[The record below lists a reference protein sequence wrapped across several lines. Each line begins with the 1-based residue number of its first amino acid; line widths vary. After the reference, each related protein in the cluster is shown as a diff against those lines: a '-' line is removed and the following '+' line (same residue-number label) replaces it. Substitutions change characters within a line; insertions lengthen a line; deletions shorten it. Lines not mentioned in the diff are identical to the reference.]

1 MNQTVGL
8 NSDSAK
14 AVLVS
19 FVDLLTPMR
28 AVFLAMPVAVLR
40 KILGISVELVVTVYL
55 IRQFRKPSR
64 WVGRPF
70 LWIMNQRHSNL
81 TDWGLQHVQI
91 EKNFTIL
98 DVGCGG
104 GRTIQKLAALA
115 PVGKVYG
122 ADYANGSV
130 AASRAKNATLV
141 REHKVEVV
149 QASVSNLPF
158 PENTFDLVSAVETQY
173 FWPDLLNDMKE
184 VCRVLKP
191 GGMLVVIAEAYKG
204 GGKSKTHDA
213 VISLLGSGCLSVTEH
228 RDLFAKAGYSDVQ
241 LFEDRK
247 RGWICV
253 TGRKS

>member
-1 MNQTVGL
+1 MIFQSMDALSLALLAPALKRVLRIGV
-8 NSDSAK
+8 
-14 AVLVS
+14 VLV
-19 FVDLLTPMR
+19 LT
-28 AVFLAMPVAVLR
+28 F
-40 KILGISVELVVTVYL
+40 YL

-70 LWIMNQRHSNL
+70 LWLMNQRHSNL

-91 EKNFTIL
+91 DKNFTIL

-104 GRTIQKLAALA
+104 GRTIQKLAGLV

-130 AASRAKNATLV
+130 AASRAKNAALV

-158 PENTFDLVSAVETQY
+158 AENAFDLVTAVETQY
-173 FWPDLLNDMKE
+173 FWPDLLNDMNE
-184 VCRVLKP
+184 VRRVLKP
-191 GGMLVVIAEAYKG
+191 GGRLVVIAEAYKG
-204 GGKSKTHDA
+204 GGKSKAHDA
-213 VISLLGSGCLSVTEH
+213 VLGLIGGGCLSVTEH
-228 RDLFAKAGYSDVQ
+228 RDLFARAGYEDIQIS
-241 LFEDRK
+241 EDRK

-253 TGRKS
+253 TGRKC

>member
-1 MNQTVGL
+1 MDAI
-8 NSDSAK
+8 SIA
-14 AVLVS
+14 
-19 FVDLLTPMR
+19 LLTP
-28 AVFLAMPVAVLR
+28 VLKR
-40 KILGISVELVVTVYL
+40 MLRICVVLVLTFYL

-70 LWIMNQRHSNL
+70 LWLMNQRHSNL
-81 TDWGLQHVQI
+81 TDWGLQHVHV
-91 EKNFTIL
+91 EKNFTVL

-115 PVGKVYG
+115 PAGKVYG

-158 PENTFDLVSAVETQY
+158 AENTFDLVTAVETQY

-184 VCRVLKP
+184 VRRVLKL
-191 GGMLVVIAEAYKG
+191 GGKLVVIAEAYKG
-204 GGKSKTHDA
+204 GGKSRAHDA
-213 VISLLGSGCLSVTEH
+213 VLGLIGGGCLSVAEH
-228 RDLFAKAGYSDVQ
+228 RDLFAKSDYVDIQ
-241 LFEDRK
+241 VSEERK

-253 TGRKS
+253 MGTKAKS